1 MEREPEVY
9 ARQAG
14 YRPIDARLSPRFAG
28 IRTFA
33 RLPHVRDDLS
43 GVDVA
48 IIGFPFDTATS
59 YRSGARFGPEGIRSA
74 SVLLRPFNAHQ
85 GVDVFEALACVDFGD
100 VTIAPGDTVI
110 TYERAQADLVAVINT
125 GAFPLV
131 LGGDHAITLA
141 ELREVAR
148 AHGPLALVHLDS
160 HSDTW
165 DSYFGQPYFHGT
177 TFRRA
182 LEEGLIDPAR
192 SIQAGLRGPLYSAD
206 DFEEPRRLGFATLTT
221 DELRALGPAAY
232 GELVRERI
240 GERPVFLTFDV
251 DFCDPAYAPG
261 TGTPEVGG
269 FTSAEAQAFVRSL
282 AGVPL
287 VGADVVE
294 TAPAYDGPGQPTAL
308 LAANIAW
315 EILAL
320 VALRERVPGGGE
332 RLAQGSRSDGQTAG
346 NGGERL

>member
-1 MEREPEVY
+1 VEHEPDVP
-9 ARQAG
+9 AG
-14 YRPIDARLSPRFAG
+14 RPDYQPIDARITPRFAG

-33 RLPHVRDDLS
+33 RLPHVRDDLT

-48 IIGFPFDTATS
+48 IVGFPFDTATS

-74 SVLLRPFNAHQ
+74 SALLRPFNAHH
-85 GVDVFEALACVDFGD
+85 GVDVFERLGCVDFGD
-100 VTIAPGDTVI
+100 VNVAPGDTVA
-110 TYERAQADLVAVINT
+110 TYERVQPELTTVIEA

-131 LGGDHAITLA
+131 LGGDHSITLA
-141 ELREVAR
+141 ELRELAR
-148 AHGPLALVHLDS
+148 VHGPLALVHLDA

-182 LEEGLIDPAR
+182 LEEGLIDSR
-192 SIQAGLRGPLYSAD
+192 CSVQAGLRGPLYSSAD
-206 DFEEPRRLGFATLTT
+206 LEEPREMGFTALTT

-232 GELVRERI
+232 GELVRERT
-240 GERPVFLTFDV
+240 GDRPVFLSFDV

-269 FTSAEAQAFVRSL
+269 FTSGEAQAFVRSL
-282 AGVPL
+282 AGVRL

-315 EILAL
+315 EMLAL
-320 VALRERVPGGGE
+320 VALR
-332 RLAQGSRSDGQTAG
+332 
-346 NGGERL
+346 